1 MVKVSCRPLKPGRL
15 IRSRMIFLHETSKMK
30 LLSAQIVSARD
41 TFSVDEFVLIKY
53 KPRPSVF
60 DEISNICR
68 IFWKLLLIFFFF

>member
-15 IRSRMIFLHETSKMK
+15 IRSRMILLHETSKMK

-53 KPRPSVF
+53 KPRASVF